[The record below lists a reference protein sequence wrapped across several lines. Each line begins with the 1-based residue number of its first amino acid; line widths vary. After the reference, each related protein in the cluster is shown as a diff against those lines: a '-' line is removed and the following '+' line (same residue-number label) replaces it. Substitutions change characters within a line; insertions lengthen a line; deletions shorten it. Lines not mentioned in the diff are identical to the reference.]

1 MEKVKILKEV
11 KKRESNIKGIADKIS
26 KNKTVN
32 RVYFACNLILGI
44 IIGIGCSLIAFTY
57 FN

>member
-1 MEKVKILKEV
+1 MEKVKILEEE
-11 KKRESNIKGIADKIS
+11 KKRESNIKEVADKIS

-44 IIGIGCSLIAFTY
+44 IIGVGCSLIAYIY
-57 FN
+57 F

>member
-1 MEKVKILKEV
+1 MEKVKILKEE
-11 KKRESNIKGIADKIS
+11 KKRESNIKEVADKIS

-44 IIGIGCSLIAFTY
+44 IIGVGCSFIAYIY
-57 FN
+57 F

>member
-1 MEKVKILKEV
+1 MEKVKILKEE
-11 KKRESNIKGIADKIS
+11 KKRESNIKEVADKIS
-26 KNKTVN
+26 INKTVN

-44 IIGIGCSLIAFTY
+44 IIGVGCTLVAFTY

>member
-1 MEKVKILKEV
+1 MEKVNILKEE
-11 KKRESNIKGIADKIS
+11 KKRVSNIKEVADKIS

-44 IIGIGCSLIAFTY
+44 IIGVGCTLVAFTY

>member
-1 MEKVKILKEV
+1 MEKVKILEEE
-11 KKRESNIKGIADKIS
+11 KKRESNIKEVADKIS

-44 IIGIGCSLIAFTY
+44 IIGIGCSLIAYIY
-57 FN
+57 F

>member
-1 MEKVKILKEV
+1 MEKVKILEEE

-26 KNKTVN
+26 KNKTVS

-44 IIGIGCSLIAFTY
+44 IIGIGCSLIAYTY
-57 FN
+57 F

>member
-1 MEKVKILKEV
+1 MEKVKILKEE
-11 KKRESNIKGIADKIS
+11 KKRESNIKEVADKIS

-44 IIGIGCSLIAFTY
+44 IIGIGCSLIAY
-57 FN
+57 IYL

>member
-1 MEKVKILKEV
+1 MEKVKILEEE

-44 IIGIGCSLIAFTY
+44 IIGIGCSLIAYIY
-57 FN
+57 F

>member
-1 MEKVKILKEV
+1 MEKVKILEEE
-11 KKRESNIKGIADKIS
+11 KKRESNIKEVADKIS

-44 IIGIGCSLIAFTY
+44 IIGVGCTLVAFTY

>member
-1 MEKVKILKEV
+1 MEKVKILEEE

-44 IIGIGCSLIAFTY
+44 IIGIGCSLIAYTY
-57 FN
+57 F

>member
-1 MEKVKILKEV
+1 MEKVNILKEE
-11 KKRESNIKGIADKIS
+11 KKRESNIKEVADKIS

-32 RVYFACNLILGI
+32 RVYFVCNLILGI
-44 IIGIGCSLIAFTY
+44 IIGVGCTLVAFTY

>member
-1 MEKVKILKEV
+1 MKKVKILKEE
-11 KKRESNIKGIADKIS
+11 KKRESNIKEVADKIS

-44 IIGIGCSLIAFTY
+44 IIGIGCSLIAYIY
-57 FN
+57 F

>member
-1 MEKVKILKEV
+1 MEKVKILKEE
-11 KKRESNIKGIADKIS
+11 KKRESNIKEVADKIS

-44 IIGIGCSLIAFTY
+44 IIGIGCSLIAYIY
-57 FN
+57 F

>member
-1 MEKVKILKEV
+1 MEKVKILEEE
-11 KKRESNIKGIADKIS
+11 KKRESNIKEVADKIS

-44 IIGIGCSLIAFTY
+44 IIGIGCSFIAYIY
-57 FN
+57 F

>member
-1 MEKVKILKEV
+1 MEKVKILEEE
-11 KKRESNIKGIADKIS
+11 KKRESNIKEIANKLS

-44 IIGIGCSLIAFTY
+44 IIGVGCSLIAYIY
-57 FN
+57 F

>member
-1 MEKVKILKEV
+1 MEKVKILEEE
-11 KKRESNIKGIADKIS
+11 KKRESNIKEVADKIS
-26 KNKTVN
+26 KNKTVK

-44 IIGIGCSLIAFTY
+44 IIGVGCSLIAFTY

>member
-1 MEKVKILKEV
+1 MEKVKILKEE
-11 KKRESNIKGIADKIS
+11 KKRESNIKEVADKIS

-44 IIGIGCSLIAFTY
+44 IMGVGCSLIAYIY
-57 FN
+57 F

>member
-1 MEKVKILKEV
+1 MEKVKILEEE

-32 RVYFACNLILGI
+32 RIYFACNLILGI
-44 IIGIGCSLIAFTY
+44 IIGIGCSLIAYIY
-57 FN
+57 F

>member
-1 MEKVKILKEV
+1 MEKVKVLKEE
-11 KKRESNIKGIADKIS
+11 KKRESNIKEVADKIS

-44 IIGIGCSLIAFTY
+44 IIGIGCSLIAYIY
-57 FN
+57 F

>member
-11 KKRESNIKGIADKIS
+11 KKREGSIKEIADKLS
-26 KNKTVN
+26 KNKTIN

-44 IIGIGCSLIAFTY
+44 IIGIGCSLIAYIY
-57 FN
+57 F

>member
-11 KKRESNIKGIADKIS
+11 KKREGNIKEIADKLS

-44 IIGIGCSLIAFTY
+44 IIGVGCSFITY
-57 FN
+57 IYF

>member
-1 MEKVKILKEV
+1 MEKVKILEEE
-11 KKRESNIKGIADKIS
+11 KKRESNIKEVADKIS

-44 IIGIGCSLIAFTY
+44 IICIGCSLIAYIY
-57 FN
+57 F

>member
-1 MEKVKILKEV
+1 MEKVKILKEE
-11 KKRESNIKGIADKIS
+11 KKRESNIKEVADKIS

-44 IIGIGCSLIAFTY
+44 IIGIGCTLVAF
-57 FN
+57 N

>member
-1 MEKVKILKEV
+1 MEKVKIFKEE
-11 KKRESNIKGIADKIS
+11 KKRESNIKEVADKIS

-44 IIGIGCSLIAFTY
+44 IIGIGCSLIAYIY
-57 FN
+57 F

>member
-11 KKRESNIKGIADKIS
+11 KKREGNIKEIADKLS
-26 KNKTVN
+26 KNKTIN

-44 IIGIGCSLIAFTY
+44 IIGIGCSLIAYIY
-57 FN
+57 F

>member
-11 KKRESNIKGIADKIS
+11 KKREGNIKEIADKLS
-26 KNKTVN
+26 KNKTIN

-44 IIGIGCSLIAFTY
+44 IIGVGCSFIAYIY
-57 FN
+57 F

>member
-1 MEKVKILKEV
+1 MEKVNILKEE
-11 KKRESNIKGIADKIS
+11 KKRESNIKEVADKIS

-44 IIGIGCSLIAFTY
+44 IIGIGCSLIAYTY
-57 FN
+57 F

>member
-1 MEKVKILKEV
+1 MEKVKILKEE

-44 IIGIGCSLIAFTY
+44 IIGIGCSLIAYIY
-57 FN
+57 F

>member
-1 MEKVKILKEV
+1 MEKVKILKEE

-44 IIGIGCSLIAFTY
+44 IIGIGCSLIAYTY
-57 FN
+57 F